1 MSAPLLPN
9 WHADESVRVFRELHH
24 GRPFRELI
32 HDTLDL
38 AEPMPNETWL
48 DIGWDGG
55 DLYSGLFSS
64 TEGKV
69 EKVVYLDCPIVEGGH
84 DENSPIPFDR
94 QVATRP
100 DSTRQVAPRK
110 LELLKGDLNHGLPQ
124 FASGAFD
131 GVLAGLSLPFAE
143 SRDPATGEFTDKA
156 FRQMFQEIMRVLK
169 PGGRLVFSVHVPD
182 PDFGSLLWRSMGL
195 AQELGHPLR
204 LLRHYRESV
213 RVSRWVKEESAKGRF
228 HCLSIEAMKTFL
240 HDIGFPSVEWKKSL
254 ANQAFVIRVDKPVD
268 EACSQAA

>member
-9 WHADESVRVFRELHH
+9 WHAVESVRVFRELHH

-55 DLYSGLFSS
+55 DLFSGLFSS
-64 TEGKV
+64 TQGKV
-69 EKVVYLDCPIVEGGH
+69 EKVVYLDCPIGQGGYDDSH
-84 DENSPIPFDR
+84 TVPFDR
-94 QVATRP
+94 QVSA
-100 DSTRQVAPRK
+100 RK

-131 GVLAGLSLPFAE
+131 GVLACLSLPFAE
-143 SRDPATGEFTDKA
+143 SRDPATGKFTDTA
-156 FRQMFQEIMRVLK
+156 FRQMFLEIMRVLK

-182 PDFGSLLWRSMGL
+182 TDFGSLLWRSLGL
-195 AQELGHPLR
+195 LQELGHPLR

-228 HCLSIEAMKTFL
+228 HYLSIEAMKTFL

>member
-9 WHADESVRVFRELHH
+9 WHAVESVRVFRELHH

-55 DLYSGLFSS
+55 DLFSGLFSS
-64 TEGKV
+64 TQGKV
-69 EKVVYLDCPIVEGGH
+69 EKVVYLDCPIGQGGYDDSH
-84 DENSPIPFDR
+84 TVPFDR
-94 QVATRP
+94 QVSA
-100 DSTRQVAPRK
+100 RK

-131 GVLAGLSLPFAE
+131 GVLACLSLPFAE
-143 SRDPATGEFTDKA
+143 SRDPATGEFTDTA
-156 FRQMFQEIMRVLK
+156 FRQMFLEIMRVLK

-182 PDFGSLLWRSMGL
+182 TDFGSLLWRSLGL
-195 AQELGHPLR
+195 LQELGHPLR

-228 HCLSIEAMKTFL
+228 HYLSIEAMKTFL